1 MRKSNIKILVSFILG
16 MGITIIVESYLK
28 KKSEKKLIEKV
39 DKFKSYYYM
48 LNNWMTLKQSGKK
61 LEEYFIK
68 EKIGKIAIYG
78 MGELGNRLYEEL
90 KGTDIEVLYAIDNT
104 PGYTYSD
111 INVFSIEEPL
121 EQVDAIVVTPIFDF
135 INISQKIEEVLSV
148 RVISLEDVIM
158 KL

>member
-1 MRKSNIKILVSFILG
+1 
-16 MGITIIVESYLK
+16 
-28 KKSEKKLIEKV
+28 
-39 DKFKSYYYM
+39 M

>member
-1 MRKSNIKILVSFILG
+1 